1 MSIVYV
7 SLSLDIVHHG
17 HMNLLEN
24 ARKYGD
30 IIIGLLT
37 DKAIANNKRLPLL
50 NYSEREKIAKNL
62 IGVKSVIPQNEWD
75 YSINIRK
82 IKPDFFVHGDDWK
95 EMSNYREN
103 IINVLNEYGGN
114 LIEIPYTEGISSSKI
129 ISDFYNESITPERRL
144 STLSR
149 LIKNK
154 DISRFIETH
163 SPISA
168 LIAQNISVNDTANVK
183 SYDGFWSSSLT
194 DSTQMG
200 KPDIEI
206 LDLSS
211 RLNNIN
217 NIFEV
222 TNKPLIMDMD
232 TGGKNEHFALN
243 IKTIERLGVS
253 AVIIED
259 KKGLKKN
266 SLFGN
271 DVKQEL
277 ESIDNFCMKINSG
290 ISKRSSSDFLII
302 SRIES
307 LILEKPMNEALERAD
322 AYIDA
327 GTDGI
332 LIHSRK
338 KSGNEIIEFAK
349 LFREKHSNIPLICV
363 PTSYNHIYESE
374 LAKVGFNV
382 VIYANHLLRASY
394 PAMKD
399 VAEEILRNGRSLEVD
414 EKLMSIK
421 EILELIPGTK

>member
-1 MSIVYV
+1 MSSVYIG
-7 SLSLDIVHHG
+7 LSLDIVHHG
-17 HMNLLEN
+17 HMNLIEN
-24 ARKYGD
+24 ARKYGE

-37 DKAIANNKRLPLL
+37 DKAIANNKRLPILS
-50 NYSEREKIAKNL
+50 YSEREKIAKNF
-62 IGVKSVIPQNEWD
+62 IGVKAVIPQDEWD
-75 YSINIRK
+75 YSFNIKK
-82 IKPDFFVHGDDWK
+82 IKPDYFVHGDDWK
-95 EMSNYREN
+95 EMKNYRN
-103 IINVLNEYGGN
+103 SVLDALNDYGGK
-114 LIEIPYTEGISSSKI
+114 LIEVPYTHGISSSKM
-129 ISDFYNESITPERRL
+129 ISIHQDESITPERRL
-144 STLSR
+144 STLKR
-149 LIKNK
+149 LIENK

-168 LIAQNISVNDTANVK
+168 LIAQNISVNDNDGFK
-183 SYDGFWSSSLT
+183 NYDGFWSSSLT
-194 DSTQMG
+194 DSTEMG

-206 LDLSS
+206 LDVSS
-211 RLNNIN
+211 RLSNIN

-232 TGGKNEHFALN
+232 TGGKIEHFALN

-290 ISKRSSSDFLII
+290 ISKRSSSNFLII

-307 LILEKPMNEALERAD
+307 LILEKPMDEALERAD
-322 AYIDA
+322 AYVDA

-332 LIHSRK
+332 MIHSRK
-338 KSGNEIIEFAK
+338 KSGDEIIEFAK
-349 LFREKHSNIPLICV
+349 KFKNKHANIPLICV
-363 PTSYNHIYESE
+363 PTSYNHIHESE
-374 LAKVGFNV
+374 LAKVGFNI

-394 PAMKD
+394 PAMKN

>member
-1 MSIVYV
+1 
-7 SLSLDIVHHG
+7 
-17 HMNLLEN
+17 MNLLEN

-30 IIIGLLT
+30 IIVGLLT

-50 NYSEREKIAKNL
+50 RYSEREKIAKNL
-62 IGVKSVIPQNEWD
+62 VGVKSVVPQEEWD

-82 IKPDFFVHGDDWK
+82 IKPDYFVHGDDWK
-95 EMSNYREN
+95 EMKSYREG
-103 IINVLNEYGGN
+103 VLNELNNYGGR
-114 LIEIPYTEGISSSKI
+114 LIEIPYTQGISSSKI
-129 ISDFYNESITPERRL
+129 VTKYNDDSITPERRL
-144 STLSR
+144 STLKR
-149 LIKNK
+149 LIENKN
-154 DISRFIETH
+154 ISRFIETH

-168 LIAQNISVNDTANVK
+168 LIAQNISVNDSQNVK
-183 SYDGFWSSSLT
+183 NYDGFWSSSLT
-194 DSTQMG
+194 DSTEMG

-222 TNKPLIMDMD
+222 TSKPLIMDMD

-290 ISKRSSSDFLII
+290 VSKRSSEDFLII

-307 LILEKPMNEALERAD
+307 LILEKTMQEALERAD
-322 AYIDA
+322 AYVGAGSDA
-327 GTDGI
+327 I
-332 LIHSRK
+332 MIHSRK
-338 KSGNEIIEFAK
+338 KSGDEIIEFAK
-349 LFREKHSNIPLICV
+349 KFKEKHADIPLVCV

-374 LAKVGFNV
+374 LAEVGFNV

-394 PAMKD
+394 PAMKN

>member
-1 MSIVYV
+1 MSSVYI
-7 SLSLDIVHHG
+7 SLSLDMVHHG

-37 DKAIANNKRLPLL
+37 DKAIANNKRLPVL

-62 IGVKSVIPQNEWD
+62 LGVKSVIPQEDWD
-75 YSINIRK
+75 YSVNIKK
-82 IKPDFFVHGDDWK
+82 IKPDFFIHGDDWK
-95 EMSNYREN
+95 EMKIYKNN
-103 IINVLNEYGGN
+103 VINELNQYGGK
-114 LIEIPYTEGISSSKI
+114 LIEIPYTKGISSSTI
-129 ISDFYNESITPERRL
+129 ISTYNNDAITPERRL
-144 STLSR
+144 STLKR
-149 LIKNK
+149 LIENK
-154 DISRFIETH
+154 KISRFIETH

-168 LIAQNISVNDTANVK
+168 LIAQNA
-183 SYDGFWSSSLT
+183 SYEEEEITKYFDGFWSSSLT
-194 DSTQMG
+194 DSTEMG

-206 LDLSS
+206 LDISS

-222 TNKPLIMDMD
+222 TSKPLIMDMD
-232 TGGKNEHFALN
+232 TGGKIEHFALN

-266 SLFGN
+266 SLFGT

-290 ISKRSSSDFLII
+290 ISKRNSSDFLII

-307 LILEKPMNEALERAD
+307 LILEKPMHEALERAD
-322 AYIDA
+322 AYVDA
-327 GTDGI
+327 GTDAI
-332 LIHSRK
+332 MIHSRK
-338 KSGNEIIEFAK
+338 SSGDEIFEFSK
-349 LFREKHSNIPLICV
+349 KFKDKHANIPLVCV
-363 PTSYNHIYESE
+363 PTSYNHIYESQ
-374 LAKVGFNV
+374 LAEVGFSV

-394 PAMKD
+394 PAMKN
-399 VAEEILRNGRSLEVD
+399 VAEQILCHERSLEVD
-414 EKLMSIK
+414 KNLMSIK
-421 EILELIPGTK
+421 DILELIPGTK

>member
-1 MSIVYV
+1 MSLVYIG
-7 SLSLDIVHHG
+7 LSLDVVHHG

-37 DKAIANNKRLPLL
+37 DKAIANNKRLPVL
-50 NYSEREKIAKNL
+50 NYLEREKIAKNL
-62 IGVKSVIPQNEWD
+62 LGVKSVIPQEDWD

-82 IKPDFFVHGDDWK
+82 IKPDYFIHGDDWR
-95 EMSNYREN
+95 EMKPYREN
-103 IINVLNEYGGN
+103 VIKELKEYGGE
-114 LIEIPYTEGISSSKI
+114 LIEIPYTNGISSSEI
-129 ISDFYNESITPERRL
+129 INKYNDEAITPERRL
-144 STLSR
+144 STLKR
-149 LIKNK
+149 LIENKN
-154 DISRFIETH
+154 ISRFIETH

-168 LIAQNISVNDTANVK
+168 LIAQNVTFTEKEIIK

-194 DSTQMG
+194 DSTEMG

-277 ESIDNFCMKINSG
+277 ETIDNFCMKINSG

-307 LILEKPMNEALERAD
+307 LILEKPMHEALERAD
-322 AYIDA
+322 AYVDA

-332 LIHSRK
+332 MIHSRK
-338 KSGNEIIEFAK
+338 KSGDEIIEFAK
-349 LFREKHSNIPLICV
+349 KFRDKHANIPLICV

-374 LAKVGFNV
+374 LSKVGFNV

-394 PAMKD
+394 PAMKN
-399 VAEEILRNGRSLEVD
+399 VAEEILRNERSLEVD

>member
-7 SLSLDIVHHG
+7 SLSLDIIHHG

-30 IIIGLLT
+30 IIVGLLT

-50 NYSEREKIAKNL
+50 RYSEREKIAKNL
-62 IGVKSVIPQNEWD
+62 VGVKSVVPQEEWD

-82 IKPDFFVHGDDWK
+82 IKPDYFVHGDDWK
-95 EMSNYREN
+95 EMKSYREG
-103 IINVLNEYGGN
+103 VLNELNNYGGR
-114 LIEIPYTEGISSSKI
+114 LIEIPYTQGISSSKI
-129 ISDFYNESITPERRL
+129 VTKYNDDSITPERRL
-144 STLSR
+144 STLKR
-149 LIKNK
+149 LIENKN
-154 DISRFIETH
+154 ISRFIETH

-168 LIAQNISVNDTANVK
+168 LIAQNISVNDSQNVK
-183 SYDGFWSSSLT
+183 NYDGFWSSSLT
-194 DSTQMG
+194 DSTEMG

-222 TNKPLIMDMD
+222 TSKPLIMDMD

-290 ISKRSSSDFLII
+290 VSKRSSEDFLII

-307 LILEKPMNEALERAD
+307 LILEKTMQEALERAD
-322 AYIDA
+322 AYVGAGSDA
-327 GTDGI
+327 I
-332 LIHSRK
+332 MIHSRK
-338 KSGNEIIEFAK
+338 KSGDEIIEFAK
-349 LFREKHSNIPLICV
+349 KFKEKHADIPLVCV

-374 LAKVGFNV
+374 LAEVGFNV

-394 PAMKD
+394 PAMKN